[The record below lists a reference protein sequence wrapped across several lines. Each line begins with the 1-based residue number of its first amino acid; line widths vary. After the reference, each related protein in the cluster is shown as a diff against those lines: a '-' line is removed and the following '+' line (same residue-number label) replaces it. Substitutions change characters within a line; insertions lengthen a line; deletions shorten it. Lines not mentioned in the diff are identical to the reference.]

1 VRSMW
6 TVLLILLVA
15 WVVLS
20 IVGFVFEGL
29 LWLAIIGIVLFIGT
43 LIFGILRQRAK
54 RAKA

>member
-1 VRSMW
+1 MRSMW

>member
-1 VRSMW
+1 MDSSSHPACGLGGAVD
-6 TVLLILLVA
+6 
-15 WVVLS
+15 
-20 IVGFVFEGL
+20 VGFVFEGL